1 MPWAIVDVDG
11 VLADVRHRLEYVSS
25 RPKDW
30 DGFFAAAPR
39 DAVLPQGL
47 KRCLELAAANT
58 VIYLTGRPE
67 RCRTDTVEWLRLH
80 GFPDGDIVM
89 RPDVD
94 RRPARLFK
102 LNQARRLARR
112 DDVAVIVDDDEAV
125 VDTLRAEGFTV
136 EHATWMHDEEAGLK
150 AEAESEQAALFDAQE
165 REGRT

>member
-11 VLADVRHRLEYVSS
+11 VLADVRHRLEYVKS

-30 DGFFAAAPR
+30 DAFFAAAPR
-39 DAVLPQGL
+39 DTVLPRGL
-47 KRCLELAAANT
+47 ERCRELAAENT

-67 RCRTDTVEWLRLH
+67 RCRDDTVEWLRKH
-80 GFPDGDIVM
+80 EFPEGDVVM

-94 RRPARLFK
+94 RRPARTFK

-112 DDVAVIVDDDEAV
+112 DEVAVIVDDDEAV
-125 VDTLRAEGFTV
+125 VDALRAEGFSV
-136 EHATWMHDEEAGLK
+136 EHATWMH
-150 AEAESEQAALFDAQE
+150 ESDSDDAAQSALFDVQE

>member
-1 MPWAIVDVDG
+1 MPWAIVDIDG
-11 VLADVRHRLEYVSS
+11 VLADVRHRLEHVSS

-30 DGFFAAAPR
+30 DAFFSAAPA

-47 KRCLELAAANT
+47 KRCLELADEHT

-67 RCRTDTVEWLRLH
+67 RCRTDTIDWLRAN
-80 GFPDGDIVM
+80 GFPNGDVVM

-112 DDVAVIVDDDEAV
+112 DEVAVIVDDDAAV
-125 VDTLRAEGFTV
+125 VDALRTEGFTV
-136 EHATWMHDEEAGLK
+136 EHATWMHAEVNGPEAGK
-150 AEAESEQAALFDAQE
+150 AEQSTLFDAQE